1 MHHSMWTI
9 NSPIR
14 AICPWQQW
22 FQLSSSCFWTSP
34 SLDGLYFYNR
44 TTRSWLGTGS
54 FYLATPFYTCSQL
67 LNVDIVMISFC
78 IFDKLL
84 RKWRSHC
91 SDHCVNPLQQFPRNK
106 SVTSW
111 QLPRVSY
118 SFIHSGMQRVSS
130 ARRRHHS
137 PEWTILSH
145 VICFIQGEV
154 QWFRSCWVVFIHVVR
169 GHPSGI
175 LQFSKEEAV
184 SILACIQC
192 NVCLQVEGRV
202 VMLTDIQV
210 GCRSQAGL

>member
-1 MHHSMWTI
+1 MSVCYSISCTSYVTLLLTAVIPGWMHHSMWTI
-9 NSPIR
+9 NSPMR

-145 VICFIQGEV
+145 VNCFIQGEV
-154 QWFRSCWVVFIHVVR
+154 QWFQVLLGSLHPRSTGASQWYPAVLQGRSC
-169 GHPSGI
+169 
-175 LQFSKEEAV
+175 
-184 SILACIQC
+184 
-192 NVCLQVEGRV
+192 
-202 VMLTDIQV
+202 
-210 GCRSQAGL
+210 